1 MEKSALHKGAT
12 AHRVKPVPKPA
23 RELGHFPP
31 DEGFLPPHKGW
42 DPLLSH
48 HQSTAGADWRC
59 GDADLGARGKRGCQ
73 IALSLASAQSGLYWA
88 SLWPRQCFGSK
99 DASFILLAQQAR
111 QLGRL
116 VELPMKISFGMR
128 RNRHNQMVWL
138 C

>member
-1 MEKSALHKGAT
+1 MKVSCRLIKGGTRCYHIINQQQGAIGDAVT
-12 AHRVKPVPKPA
+12 LI
-23 RELGHFPP
+23 LGH
-31 DEGFLPPHKGW
+31 
-42 DPLLSH
+42 
-48 HQSTAGADWRC
+48 
-59 GDADLGARGKRGCQ
+59 GKRGCQ

-128 RNRHNQMVWL
+128 RNRHNQMV
-138 C
+138 